1 LVLAAAPF
9 TAGRKHSKS
18 DVAAATSANRL
29 KMDQQTAASELP
41 FRAMNGHSPMV
52 GLTSLSLWILAQPI
66 VA

>member
-1 LVLAAAPF
+1 
-9 TAGRKHSKS
+9 
-18 DVAAATSANRL
+18 
-29 KMDQQTAASELP
+29 MDQQTAASELP